1 MEIHTW
7 LCHACDS
14 KSQRLFWG
22 MTYRLVQISEYL
34 SVLFKEANFETCKTN
49 IQASLSRLRLPGV
62 HSLLCFTGL
71 MALSGTFFMWFSL
84 FPNPHCPLSTL
95 TAFDNL
101 TITFVLMC
109 SVWLFATPWT
119 VARQALLPMR
129 FFQARILEW
138 VAISSS
144 RGSSGSRDW
153 NCISYGSCI
162 PGRFFFSLRLYPN

>member
-1 MEIHTW
+1 MHVIPK
-7 LCHACDS
+7 ADS
-14 KSQRLFWG
+14 YFWEWHIG
-22 MTYRLVQISEYL
+22 WFRFLSTLVL
-34 SVLFKEANFETCKTN
+34 LFKEANFETRKTN
-49 IQASLSRLRLPGV
+49 TQASLSRLRLPGV

-129 FFQARILEW
+129 FSRQEYWSGLPFPPPGDLLDPGIETASPMGLAFQAD
-138 VAISSS
+138 S
-144 RGSSGSRDW
+144 
-153 NCISYGSCI
+153 
-162 PGRFFFSLRLYPN
+162 FFL